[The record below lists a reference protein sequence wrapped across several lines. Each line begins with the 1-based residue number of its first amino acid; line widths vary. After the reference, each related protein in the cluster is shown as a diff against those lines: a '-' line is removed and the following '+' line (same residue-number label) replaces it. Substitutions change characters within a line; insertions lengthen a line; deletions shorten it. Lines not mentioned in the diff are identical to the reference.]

1 MLGCIR
7 LVKVKSQ
14 QKTYHM
20 GKKIEKSGIR
30 NLGLDSA
37 ATKVD
42 NLHDLSNLHVEV
54 IFVLVL

>member
-42 NLHDLSNLHVEV
+42 NLHDLSNLHV
-54 IFVLVL
+54 